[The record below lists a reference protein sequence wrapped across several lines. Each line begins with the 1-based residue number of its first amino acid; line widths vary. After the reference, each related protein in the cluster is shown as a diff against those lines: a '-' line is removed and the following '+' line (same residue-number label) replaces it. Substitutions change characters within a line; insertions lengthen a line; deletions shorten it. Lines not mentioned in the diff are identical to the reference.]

1 MFKKL
6 VVGALAAGIALTG
19 GMGAASA
26 STENTKLLGCVTTG
40 ITDYKN
46 GLYSKE
52 VYNTINQFPNSFT
65 EDGIRFYFKSSS
77 KANESCGGYYA
88 YYEGRKI

>member
-40 ITDYKN
+40 ITDY
-46 GLYSKE
+46 GDGTYSKE

-65 EDGIRFYFKSSS
+65 EDGIRFYFKGSS
-77 KANESCGGYYA
+77 KSNSCGGYYA